1 MKISD
6 EAHYSHLGSQTMLTA
21 VCVFCA
27 MAAGLLHRYLGAPAG
42 LPAVSAAIAGY
53 LMASSIALWVRADA
67 RQRGRRLAYDGDS
80 FVFLFWPIA
89 VPVYLIWTRRWG
101 AIGPMAAFVG
111 VALLA
116 GIFAVVLSY
125 QRSIEMLSR

>member
-1 MKISD
+1 M
-6 EAHYSHLGSQTMLTA
+6 
-21 VCVFCA
+21 
-27 MAAGLLHRYLGAPAG
+27 HRYLGAPGG
-42 LPAVSAAIAGY
+42 LPAISAAIAGY

-67 RQRGRRLAYDGDS
+67 RKCGRSVGYDGDS

-111 VALLA
+111 VTLLA
-116 GIFAVVLSY
+116 GMFAVLLGY
-125 QRSIEMLSR
+125 PRSIEMLSR